1 MPTTDAVRFWF
12 RGEVHELRDV
22 SPTLSVL
29 HWLRDGGRSRGTK
42 EGCGSG
48 DCGACTVVLA
58 ERDGDGVRVRTANS
72 CLLLV
77 GMLHGRVLLT
87 VEDVG
92 DVDALHPVQRA
103 MVDHAGSQCGY
114 CTPGFVMSMWA
125 AAETAAVRGV
135 GPSRAELA
143 DSLTGNLCRCT
154 GYRPILD
161 AAVEATDEVVR
172 RGPGPLA
179 PEVLRSALD
188 QLGEPEPLALVTGSA
203 AYLAPG
209 TLDELLAALAANP
222 SARIVSGGTDL
233 VLELQLSA
241 DALREGTVLVSTA
254 SVAELAAVSTDATHL
269 RLGAGTTVDRAWAEL
284 VSYEPGLARMAR
296 RFAGPAVRGTGTVG
310 GNLVNASPIADLVPV
325 LVALDA
331 EVVVAG
337 PQGTRTVAVDGFAT
351 GVRRTVLEA
360 GEVVVRVDVPLAS
373 FARSTRAYK
382 VSRRFD
388 DDISTVSAV
397 VGIEQHGGRIDD
409 VRVVLGG
416 VATTVVRARAV
427 ERALLGRTWDA
438 ETLRAAQAAVG
449 SDATPIS
456 DHRASASYR
465 DRAVRGLLQRWWYE
479 TGHDAPT
486 ADVDVWGGR

>member
-1 MPTTDAVRFWF
+1 MSMEKWADAEGALLDGLKLQPDDPELLTALAVVALR
-12 RGEVHELRDV
+12 RGERTRARALVDDVLTRDPFHSEAQLLAGELR
-22 SPTLSVL
+22 
-29 HWLRDGGRSRGTK
+29 
-42 EGCGSG
+42 
-48 DCGACTVVLA
+48 
-58 ERDGDGVRVRTANS
+58 
-72 CLLLV
+72 
-77 GMLHGRVLLT
+77 
-87 VEDVG
+87 
-92 DVDALHPVQRA
+92 Q
-103 MVDHAGSQCGY
+103 
-114 CTPGFVMSMWA
+114 
-125 AAETAAVRGV
+125 
-135 GPSRAELA
+135 
-143 DSLTGNLCRCT
+143 
-154 GYRPILD
+154 
-161 AAVEATDEVVR
+161 
-172 RGPGPLA
+172 
-179 PEVLRSALD
+179 
-188 QLGEPEPLALVTGSA
+188 
-203 AYLAPG
+203 
-209 TLDELLAALAANP
+209 
-222 SARIVSGGTDL
+222 
-233 VLELQLSA
+233 
-241 DALREGTVLVSTA
+241 TA

>member
-1 MPTTDAVRFWF
+1 MAITDAVRFWF
-12 RGEVHELRDV
+12 RGEVHVLRDV
-22 SPTLSVL
+22 DPLTSVL
-29 HWLRDGGRSRGTK
+29 HWLRAEGRSRGTK
-42 EGCGSG
+42 EGCNSG

-87 VEDVG
+87 VEDVA
-92 DVDALHPVQRA
+92 DDETLHPVQRA
-103 MVDHAGSQCGY
+103 MVDHAGPQCGF

-125 AAETAAVRGV
+125 ASEAAAVRGV
-135 GPSRAELA
+135 EPGRAELVE
-143 DSLTGNLCRCT
+143 SLTGNLCRCT

-161 AAVEATDEVVR
+161 AAVDATAEVVR
-172 RGPGPLA
+172 RGPHRLA
-179 PEVLRSALD
+179 PDPLLAALD
-188 QLGEPEPLALVTGSA
+188 ELGEPQPLGLVTASA
-203 AYLAPG
+203 AYLAPT
-209 TLDELLAALAANP
+209 TLDELLAALAANH
-222 SARIVSGGTDL
+222 SARVVAGGTDL
-233 VLELQLSA
+233 VLELRLSGET
-241 DALREGTVLVSTA
+241 LRDGVVLVSTSA
-254 SVAELAAVSTDATHL
+254 VAGLVDIDADAEHL
-269 RLGAGTTVDRAWAEL
+269 RLGAAARLDDAWAALVDR
-284 VSYEPGLARMAR
+284 EPGLGRMAR

-337 PQGTRTVAVDGFAT
+337 PEGLRTVPVDGFAI
-351 GVRRTVLEA
+351 GVRRTALA
-360 GEVVVRVDVPLAS
+360 PGEVVVRVDVPLTA

-397 VGIEQHGGRIDD
+397 VGLEQHGGRIDD

-427 ERALLGRTWDA
+427 ERSLLGRTWDG

-479 TGHDAPT
+479 TGHDAPSV
-486 ADVDVWGGR
+486 DLDVWGGR